1 MGFYSNRA
9 CLSLDSEAK
18 TDAEI
23 TQLAD
28 SLAQADGTWSPVGLV
43 AEDSQADET

>member
-1 MGFYSNRA
+1 MGK
-9 CLSLDSEAK
+9 SLNSEAK

-28 SLAQADGTWSPVGLV
+28 SLAQADGNGALGLV
-43 AEDSQADET
+43 VED

>member
-1 MGFYSNRA
+1 VGFSSNRA
-9 CLSLDSEAK
+9 CLSVDSEAK

-28 SLAQADGTWSPVGLV
+28 SLAQADGTWSVGWLLKL
-43 AEDSQADET
+43 SQADEK